1 MCFFRLGTELLELI
15 VVVYG
20 GFVQPAI
27 NLQDI
32 FCMEKTLFMALN
44 PVTAINYSYAI
55 LQYSTRVL
63 ALASHSLGK
72 TSLVLISLGSTL
84 GGSLRITTELFTCCL
99 RNQ

>member
-55 LQYSTRVL
+55 LQCSRVL